1 MGLTTALFGNII
13 ETMLNKQQ
21 ERTVYITFTEGYY
34 NIKGQP
40 TNVAGL
46 TFKLVEDFKVSKS
59 GEGYV
64 TVEGGGQPGFPDRSI
79 RIKCEQGAYEVAGSA
94 KPIPQGVSMLTA
106 LKKPAKQGDAV
117 VTDMTQIKVP
127 DTAVQHETDEEIIE
141 RTRLRFEILKD
152 MTKAV
157 KQGDVRAMIVTGPP
171 GVGKS
176 FGVEEVLAKDDLFD
190 MMGQRKPKYEI
201 VKGAMS
207 AIGLYSKLYQFSDSK
222 NILVFDDCDS
232 ILLDDIALNILKAA
246 LDSSKKR
253 TISWNTDSRL
263 LRSEGIPDKFEF
275 KGGAIFITNLK
286 FENVRS
292 KKLQEHL
299 AALESRCHYIDLR
312 MDTDREKVLRIKQIV
327 KDGMLDSYEMEDVAR
342 DEVVNFI
349 EEHRAVMR
357 ELSLRT
363 VLKVADLRKSFPTN
377 WQNMAKVTVMKGAY

>member
-1 MGLTTALFGNII
+1 M
-13 ETMLNKQQ
+13 
-21 ERTVYITFTEGYY
+21 RITFTEGWY
-34 NIKGQP
+34 NIKGNP
-40 TNVAGL
+40 VNVGGM
-46 TFKLVEDFKVSKS
+46 TFTLVEDHKVAKS

-64 TVEGGGQPGFPDRSI
+64 TVDGSSQAGFPERNI
-79 RIKCEQGAYEVAGSA
+79 RIKCRQGDYAVAGA
-94 KPIPQGVSMLTA
+94 TTTKIPEGVSMLTA
-106 LKKPAKQGDAV
+106 LKSKAKGV
-117 VTDMTQIKVP
+117 EVTDFTQIKVP
-127 DTAVQHETDEEIIE
+127 DQAVAHETDEEIIE
-141 RTRLRFEILKD
+141 RTRMRFDILKD

-157 KQGDVRAMIVTGPP
+157 KAGDVRAMIVTGPP

-176 FGVEEVLAKDDLFD
+176 FGVEEVLSKDDLFNTL
-190 MMGQRKPKYEI
+190 GERKPKYEI

-207 AIGLYSKLYQFSDSK
+207 AIGLYTKLYKYSDAKS
-222 NILVFDDCDS
+222 ILVFDDCDS
-232 ILLDDIALNILKAA
+232 ILLDDVSLNILKAA

-263 LRSEGIPDKFEF
+263 LRSEGVPDKFDF

-312 MDTDREKVLRIKQIV
+312 MDTDREKVLRIEQIV
-327 KDGMLDSYEMEDVAR
+327 KDGMLDSYELEQVSK
-342 DEVVNFI
+342 DEVVDFI
-349 EEHRAVMR
+349 KTNRAQMR

-377 WQNMAKVTVMKGAY
+377 WQNMAKVTVMKGAA